1 MRGVS
6 PASFVS
12 PEGPG
17 RPETLGVQPVTP
29 ELGRGV
35 GSVLRRDQIRGG
47 CAGPRRAQEGRDPGC
62 CLPAQG
68 LLPGA
73 QATPGASSVHSSRS
87 QPYLCVLAKGS
98 QESTGGDRQAGQAG
112 PSSDRSPGPQHR
124 PW

>member
-6 PASFVS
+6 PASFLS

-47 CAGPRRAQEGRDPGC
+47 CAGPRRAQEG
-62 CLPAQG
+62 
-68 LLPGA
+68 
-73 QATPGASSVHSSRS
+73 
-87 QPYLCVLAKGS
+87 
-98 QESTGGDRQAGQAG
+98 
-112 PSSDRSPGPQHR
+112 
-124 PW
+124 